1 MLRRIKFFLVFLIAG
16 ACVERYEFVIKD
28 NAVALVVEGYI
39 SDRPFNDTRSH
50 PSDGRYFS
58 VRLSLTGDVTNV
70 RPIPVSDAV
79 VKLENTSGGMG
90 IYREGSGYAR
100 TSRQVIPGARILE
113 CLN

>member
-70 RPIPVSDAV
+70 RQIPVSEAV
-79 VKLENTSGGMG
+79 VKLENTSGGWAYTEKAAGM
-90 IYREGSGYAR
+90 YEL
-100 TSRQVIPGARILE
+100 PDK
-113 CLN
+113 